1 MNAISLCHVCMAAP
15 IANWSQAVDDPKS
28 PRCQQ
33 CHQLLRK
40 IKGKKYS
47 HESGIGHV
55 CQLCY
60 NMNRCNQSPIRRT
73 ASAPTRFLL
82 SPAQRSTLVSTMELA
97 GIGQQGRTRSVPD
110 NARALLLVHTLQE
123 AAPVSY
129 DKAVKI
135 AAQVE
140 QTSPRI
146 LRSAS
151 KRFQRKN
158 HLLRSPSK
166 LPRINRDHP
175 LHALYLDSGPTLA
188 VQNEV
193 YALVDRA
200 QKENRYI
207 SLTTIQL
214 QLKEKFNKHFPKRTL
229 HEWMV
234 TKMEL
239 EYGELKWSPVEA
251 SFANARIRSYLI
263 ALAAAMK
270 EEEAGT
276 AIIVYMDES
285 YIHQGQRTKFSW
297 YCKKTERNNIYQG
310 HGPNSGKRIIVL
322 HAVTKDGMLAMPG
335 VDPSNI
341 LTEEYLSC
349 ALVFAEVNVDDI
361 TPADYHNSINGE
373 KFVMWMR
380 TRLIPTFKARYPGK
394 KMYLVLDNAKYHH
407 HRGEDWL
414 TPAKMNLGQC
424 ARFLRENA
432 VREITITSG
441 KGERQHT
448 YVVKA
453 SKFSADRKDG
463 GPTMAG
469 IRDAVKT
476 YLLSHPGMNTTVPRQ
491 LMDDA
496 KFSLIY
502 TPPYES
508 WLQPIELVW
517 ARMKHTVS
525 TQAFLGRTHQ
535 ETAAQ
540 TYASFD
546 HIDGTLCSSLL
557 SHVRKLIDSW
567 LQTDAAGSLQRFQSM
582 SGLMAATKA
591 EIEASHDLY
600 VEDNAV
606 VRDKRDREEE
616 EEE

>member
-1 MNAISLCHVCMAAP
+1 V
-15 IANWSQAVDDPKS
+15 
-28 PRCQQ
+28 
-33 CHQLLRK
+33 
-40 IKGKKYS
+40 
-47 HESGIGHV
+47 
-55 CQLCY
+55 
-60 NMNRCNQSPIRRT
+60 QST
-73 ASAPTRFLL
+73 L
-82 SPAQRSTLVSTMELA
+82 SPAQQRTLVSTLEQA
-97 GIGQQGRTRSVPD
+97 GIGQQGRTRSVED
-110 NARALLLVHTLQE
+110 NARALLLVHSLQE
-123 AAPVSY
+123 TSALTF
-129 DKAVKI
+129 DKAIKT
-135 AAQVE
+135 AARVE
-140 QTSPRI
+140 QTSPKI

-151 KRFQRKN
+151 KRFARKN
-158 HLLRSPSK
+158 HLLRSPFK
-166 LPRINRDHP
+166 PRINRDHP
-175 LHALYLDSGPTLA
+175 LHSLYLETGPTLV
-188 VQNEV
+188 VQNEI
-193 YALVDRA
+193 YALVNQA
-200 QKENRYI
+200 QRENRYI

-214 QLKEKFNKHFPKRTL
+214 QLKEKFDKHFPKRTL
-229 HEWMV
+229 HNWMV
-234 TKMEL
+234 TQMEL
-239 EYGELKWSPVEA
+239 EYGELKWSPIEA

-263 ALAAAMK
+263 ALSAALK
-270 EEEAGT
+270 EEEAGK

-341 LTEEYLSC
+341 LSEEYLSC

-361 TPADYHNSINGE
+361 TPADYHNSMNGE
-373 KFVMWMR
+373 KFVLWMR
-380 TRLIPTFKARYPGK
+380 NRLIPTFKARYPGK

-407 HRGEDWL
+407 HRGEDWI

-424 ARFLRENA
+424 ARFLRENG
-432 VREITITSG
+432 VPQISITSG

-453 SKFSADRKDG
+453 NKFSADRKDG

-546 HIDGTLCSSLL
+546 HIDGSLCSSLL
-557 SHVRKLIDSW
+557 SHVRKLMDVW
-567 LQTDAAGSLQRFQSM
+567 LKTDAAGSLQRFESM
-582 SGLMAATKA
+582 SAMMAANKA
-591 EIEASHDLY
+591 EIEAVHDLY
-600 VEDNAV
+600 VEDTAM
-606 VRDKRDREEE
+606 VRDNRDKEEE